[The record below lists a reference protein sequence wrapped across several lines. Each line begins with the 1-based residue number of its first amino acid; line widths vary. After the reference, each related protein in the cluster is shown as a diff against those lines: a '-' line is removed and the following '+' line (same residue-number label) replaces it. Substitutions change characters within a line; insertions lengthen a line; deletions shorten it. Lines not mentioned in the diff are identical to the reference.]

1 MLVRE
6 IGADTAYICTR
17 VLNRTGGRTRC
28 SMVAPPSAV
37 AALQSLHTLPNTSPS
52 TSNTRRTPRRTLA
65 GTPRRPLARLVRGAG
80 RGRDFASRAR
90 RRPKRAA
97 VLPQRRPGCT
107 HTALRPS
114 PGDTAA
120 AAHARKSRLPDVPL
134 RRIVSGERPRR
145 KSPVNCARRAVRV
158 VKERAAEEHGARTRR
173 ESVRARSELG
183 PKGCAITPLSLTLLE
198 VDRLARLG
206 RTH

>member
-1 MLVRE
+1 
-6 IGADTAYICTR
+6 
-17 VLNRTGGRTRC
+17 
-28 SMVAPPSAV
+28 
-37 AALQSLHTLPNTSPS
+37 
-52 TSNTRRTPRRTLA
+52 
-65 GTPRRPLARLVRGAG
+65 
-80 RGRDFASRAR
+80 
-90 RRPKRAA
+90 
-97 VLPQRRPGCT
+97 
-107 HTALRPS
+107 
-114 PGDTAA
+114 
-120 AAHARKSRLPDVPL
+120 
-134 RRIVSGERPRR
+134 VSGERPRR